1 MEFILKVQSG
11 DIPCYLAIL
20 SMPTLPTLQGVLDLY
35 LIGGGVAARTEV
47 RYINT
52 FGAVLADAER
62 CLIQTTQSYVGLTDS
77 LAWG

>member
-11 DIPCYLAIL
+11 DIPRNLAIL
-20 SMPTLPTLQGVLDLY
+20 SMPTLQGVLHLY
-35 LIGGGVAARTEV
+35 LIGGGAAARTEV

-62 CLIQTTQSYVGLTDS
+62 CLIWSLRVAVVSALTCHRH
-77 LAWG
+77 

>member
-11 DIPCYLAIL
+11 DIPRNLAIL
-20 SMPTLPTLQGVLDLY
+20 SMPTLQGVLHLY
-35 LIGGGVAARTEV
+35 LIGGGAATRTEV

-62 CLIQTTQSYVGLTDS
+62 CGV
-77 LAWG
+77 